1 MFIPTK
7 VVSVLLAFAAVGFA
21 SPTSELA
28 ARSGPYNTVM
38 INPGGYCMLAPRIP
52 GMPIAV
58 SGPSG
63 ATQSYCN
70 HPTGGQGQMPP
81 NFWTP
86 TLRANQGIH
95 GGPYVQLTGCINPGA
110 LGLNSNDPGGQYNS
124 NGRFGE
130 PGNPR
135 GSACAGYAHYIERI
149 EPANRRACIRCCQD
163 PADCPINPEA
173 ACPAIIPGNYPGC

>member
-1 MFIPTK
+1 MFIPTRAM
-7 VVSVLLAFAAVGFA
+7 SMLLALLAVGFA
-21 SPTSELA
+21 SPTPELA
-28 ARSGPYNTVM
+28 ARSEPYNTVM
-38 INPGGYCMLAPRIP
+38 INPSGGYCVLAPRIP

-70 HPTGGQGQMPP
+70 RPTGGQGQMPP

-135 GSACAGYAHYIERI
+135 GSACAG
-149 EPANRRACIRCCQD
+149 
-163 PADCPINPEA
+163 
-173 ACPAIIPGNYPGC
+173 